1 MRRIVRSEAICLR
14 VRDYHESSK
23 LVTFFT
29 LESGKVGCLAKG
41 ARRLRSKFGAALDL
55 FAQSR
60 IIYYL
65 RETRDLYTLSDA
77 ELVHSFSGLANE
89 PERFL
94 AAEQMAEFV
103 LRTIQAHD
111 PSPQLYRLLLNYL
124 TTLESLQSPGPAN
137 LQPATGINRQEHQGR
152 QVPGPDNL
160 PSSDST
166 ILRSA
171 FCTLNSPHTAL
182 VCSFLLKAAS
192 FLGFRPELRRCLIC
206 HRPIENS
213 RPAYFDT
220 GRGGIIC
227 PRCAGERGD
236 MTALSDRGSCQ
247 IGSAI
252 SDRVP
257 GMTRLEPTAL
267 DTLAFLLY
275 TPAAEIAQV
284 FSAGPQPAVETNRQE
299 RQDAKGEGE
308 MTRCKQGRRQDSGPE
323 NLQSPPLAS
332 SANLQS
338 ATCNLQSPLDLV
350 LGFLG
355 HHFDPLVL
363 NSFRWHAR
371 LERNV

>member
-29 LESGKVGCLAKG
+29 LERGKVNCLAKG
-41 ARRLRSKFGAALDL
+41 ARRLRSKFGAALDI

-60 IIYYL
+60 IMYYL
-65 RETRDLYTLSDA
+65 RETSDLYTLSDA
-77 ELVHSFSGLANE
+77 ELVHSFSGLASG

-103 LRTIQAHD
+103 LRTIQPHD
-111 PSPQLYRLLLNYL
+111 PSPQLYRLLLSYL
-124 TTLESLQSPGPAN
+124 STIESVSPGP
-137 LQPATGINRQEHQGR
+137 QPII
-152 QVPGPDNL
+152 PGPF
-160 PSSDST
+160 PT
-166 ILRSA
+166 
-171 FCTLNSPHTAL
+171 L

-206 HRPIENS
+206 HRPIESS

-227 PRCAGERGD
+227 PRCAGEHGD
-236 MTALSDRGSCQ
+236 TGKT
-247 IGSAI
+247 GTVP
-252 SDRVP
+252 RVERSEVLP
-257 GMTRLEPTAL
+257 PVFASLIRLEPAAL

-275 TPAAEIAQV
+275 TPAAEIASLVQSTGSQSLV
-284 FSAGPQPAVETNRQE
+284 PSPQP
-299 RQDAKGEGE
+299 
-308 MTRCKQGRRQDSGPE
+308 PI
-323 NLQSPPLAS
+323 PL
-332 SANLQS
+332 
-338 ATCNLQSPLDLV
+338 LDLV

-363 NSFRWHAR
+363 NSFRWHAG
-371 LERNV
+371 LERNN

>member
-29 LESGKVGCLAKG
+29 LERGKVGCLAKG
-41 ARRLRSKFGAALDL
+41 ARRLRSKFGAALDI

-77 ELVHSFSGLANE
+77 ELVHSFSGLANG

-103 LRTIQAHD
+103 LRTIQSHD
-111 PSPQLYRLLLNYL
+111 PNPQLYRLLLNYL
-124 TTLESLQSPGPAN
+124 FTLESLPPPPSPA
-137 LQPATGINRQEHQGR
+137 
-152 QVPGPDNL
+152 PDSPL
-160 PSSDST
+160 PT
-166 ILRSA
+166 
-171 FCTLNSPHTAL
+171 PHAAL

-206 HRPIENS
+206 HRPIEGP
-213 RPAYFDT
+213 RPAFFDS

-227 PRCAGERGD
+227 PRCAGDNPQG
-236 MTALSDRGSCQ
+236 
-247 IGSAI
+247 
-252 SDRVP
+252 
-257 GMTRLEPTAL
+257 TRIEPAGL

-275 TPAAEIAQV
+275 TPASEIAYV
-284 FSAGPQPAVETNRQE
+284 FSVSPQPAIEANRQ
-299 RQDAKGEGE
+299 D
-308 MTRCKQGRRQDSGPE
+308 RQDSGPE
-323 NLQSPPLAS
+323 NLQSAIS
-332 SANLQS
+332 NLE
-338 ATCNLQSPLDLV
+338 SPLDLV

-363 NSFRWHAR
+363 NSFRWHAG

>member
-29 LESGKVGCLAKG
+29 LERGKVGCLAKG
-41 ARRLRSKFGAALDL
+41 ARRLRSKFGAALDI

-77 ELVHSFSGLANE
+77 ELVHSFSGLANG

-103 LRTIQAHD
+103 LRTIQSHD
-111 PSPQLYRLLLNYL
+111 PNPQLYRLLLNYL
-124 TTLESLQSPGPAN
+124 STLESLPPPPSPA
-137 LQPATGINRQEHQGR
+137 
-152 QVPGPDNL
+152 PDSPL
-160 PSSDST
+160 PT
-166 ILRSA
+166 
-171 FCTLNSPHTAL
+171 PHAAL

-206 HRPIENS
+206 HRPIEGP
-213 RPAYFDT
+213 RPAFFDS

-227 PRCAGERGD
+227 PRCAGDNPQG
-236 MTALSDRGSCQ
+236 
-247 IGSAI
+247 
-252 SDRVP
+252 
-257 GMTRLEPTAL
+257 TRIEPAGL

-275 TPAAEIAQV
+275 TPASEIAYV
-284 FSAGPQPAVETNRQE
+284 FSVSPQPAIEANRQ
-299 RQDAKGEGE
+299 D
-308 MTRCKQGRRQDSGPE
+308 RQDSGPE
-323 NLQSPPLAS
+323 NLQSAIS
-332 SANLQS
+332 NLE
-338 ATCNLQSPLDLV
+338 SPLDLV

-363 NSFRWHAR
+363 NSFRWHAG

>member
-14 VRDYHESSK
+14 VQDYHESSK

-29 LESGKVGCLAKG
+29 LERGKVNCLAKG

-60 IIYYL
+60 IIYYS

-77 ELVHSFSGLANE
+77 ELVHSFNFSRL
-89 PERFL
+89 PTPDSLSRFL
-94 AAEQMAEFV
+94 AAEQMSEFA
-103 LRTIQAHD
+103 LRVIQPHD

-124 TTLESLQSPGPAN
+124 TTLESLQNPVGS
-137 LQPATGINRQEHQGR
+137 LQSSGSLKPQSATVIDRRERQDAKGEGEMAKCEQGR
-152 QVPGPDNL
+152 RDPGPDNL
-160 PSSDST
+160 QSAICNLQSPPPVSS
-166 ILRSA
+166 SA
-171 FCTLNSPHTAL
+171 NLQSAICNLQSPGPFPAL

-206 HRPIENS
+206 RRPIESS
-213 RPAYFDT
+213 RPAYFDA

-227 PRCAGERGD
+227 PRCAGERRD
-236 MTALSDRGSCQ
+236 MTALSDRGRRGQ
-247 IGSAI
+247 SAED

-257 GMTRLEPTAL
+257 SLTRLDAASL

-275 TPAAEIAQV
+275 TPASEIASLATSLV
-284 FSAGPQPAVETNRQE
+284 PRPPPPIPTL
-299 RQDAKGEGE
+299 
-308 MTRCKQGRRQDSGPE
+308 DSPI
-323 NLQSPPLAS
+323 PL
-332 SANLQS
+332 
-338 ATCNLQSPLDLV
+338 LDLV

-363 NSFRWHAR
+363 NSFRWHAG
-371 LERNV
+371 LERNR